1 MDRTVIKVGGGV
13 LRGARGLRRAAE
25 AIAEASR
32 TLRGLIGGEPR
43 IDPAPPRVSLAAKT
57 LLVLLAVWAAACA
70 RPPAEE
76 IPAVR
81 VSGASTLYPIVVMAS
96 EELREELRVL
106 AQAGGSTRG
115 FEDTLAGRNDLGAMA
130 RELTAEEEAQVQ
142 KFMIAWDGVG
152 IVVHAENPLAG
163 LTSDDLRRIYT
174 GQERSWRAF
183 GGPDRDIVVVSK
195 AEGHATLQSFLDH
208 TGLERSEVRSDAIGG
223 DNAQVIRLV
232 ANSPDAIG
240 YVSLAEVLQSIDVG
254 MPLRL
259 VALDGVPP
267 SLEAIRGGSYPIR
280 RPLYLIARDAPG
292 EGARKLIGFLT
303 SPAGAEVIARGRYV
317 ASSHDTSSQ
326 DTSSHE
332 MAAPT
337 HSPGAASG
345 DAPADDTPSDDAASP

>member
-1 MDRTVIKVGGGV
+1 M
-13 LRGARGLRRAAE
+13 
-25 AIAEASR
+25 
-32 TLRGLIGGEPR
+32 
-43 IDPAPPRVSLAAKT
+43 
-57 LLVLLAVWAAACA
+57 
-70 RPPAEE
+70 
-76 IPAVR
+76 
-81 VSGASTLYPIVVMAS
+81 
-96 EELREELRVL
+96 
-106 AQAGGSTRG
+106 
-115 FEDTLAGRNDLGAMA
+115 
-130 RELTAEEEAQVQ
+130 
-142 KFMIAWDGVG
+142 
-152 IVVHAENPLAG
+152 
-163 LTSDDLRRIYT
+163 
-174 GQERSWRAF
+174 
-183 GGPDRDIVVVSK
+183 
-195 AEGHATLQSFLDH
+195 
-208 TGLERSEVRSDAIGG
+208 
-223 DNAQVIRLV
+223 IRLV

-332 MAAPT
+332 MTAPT